1 MLQVYRH
8 YRLSTLTRPRQV
20 IWCTSTRLQHQFP
33 TTPLIV
39 GSDAVVPVR
48 SVRDLGIYLDSDLT
62 MRTHIAKTISGC
74 FAVLRQI
81 RSIRRSIT
89 RPVLQSLVA
98 ALVLSKLDYGCAVL
112 AGLPNEQLNRLQT
125 VLNAAVRLI
134 FSARKFDHVTPL
146 LQELH
151 WLRVSERVTFRLATL
166 AYRCQHSTAPPYL
179 AAQIQRVADMPT
191 RHGRS
196 GSTEQL
202 YTPFTRRSTIG
213 DRAFSIAAS
222 RAWNSLPPA
231 VQTSESLP
239 IFRRR
244 LKTELFTRSFPA
256 VRHWFQS
263 CTVLQAW
270 PMDFSAVF
278 HTAKA
283 TLELLLQRRWRSS
296 FFFFTLRLRVVFHD
310 QNLYLKKCICKL
322 INKLPVS
329 YFDENLPVI
338 AVDVGNMPARLG
350 WESPKTSHI
359 FYLLWLQP
367 HTVHEKFTSGCGWYG
382 NMPAKWSQ
390 NVQGLAHKSFWNVWH
405 MCITATYMTIDSK
418 AMSLNDNNWKD

>member
-1 MLQVYRH
+1 M
-8 YRLSTLTRPRQV
+8 
-20 IWCTSTRLQHQFP
+20 IWCASTRRQHQLP

-48 SVRDLGIYLDSDLT
+48 SVRDLGIHLDSDLT

-151 WLRVSERVTFRLATL
+151 WLRVPERVTFRLATL

-256 VRHWFQS
+256 VRH
-263 CTVLQAW
+263 
-270 PMDFSAVF
+270 
-278 HTAKA
+278 
-283 TLELLLQRRWRSS
+283 
-296 FFFFTLRLRVVFHD
+296 
-310 QNLYLKKCICKL
+310 
-322 INKLPVS
+322 
-329 YFDENLPVI
+329 
-338 AVDVGNMPARLG
+338 
-350 WESPKTSHI
+350 
-359 FYLLWLQP
+359 
-367 HTVHEKFTSGCGWYG
+367 
-382 NMPAKWSQ
+382 
-390 NVQGLAHKSFWNVWH
+390 
-405 MCITATYMTIDSK
+405 
-418 AMSLNDNNWKD
+418 

>member
-1 MLQVYRH
+1 MESHGLSPHMYADDTQVYGSCRPDATAQLQARVSSCIADVATWMRSN
-8 YRLSTLTRPRQV
+8 RLQLNTAKTEV
-20 IWCTSTRLQHQFP
+20 IWCASTRRQHQLP

-48 SVRDLGIYLDSDLT
+48 SVRDLGIHLDSDLT

-151 WLRVSERVTFRLATL
+151 WLRVPERVTFRLATL
-166 AYRCQHSTAPPYL
+166 AYRCQHSTAPRYL

-213 DRAFSIAAS
+213 DRAFSVAAS

-256 VRHWFQS
+256 VRH
-263 CTVLQAW
+263 
-270 PMDFSAVF
+270 
-278 HTAKA
+278 
-283 TLELLLQRRWRSS
+283 
-296 FFFFTLRLRVVFHD
+296 
-310 QNLYLKKCICKL
+310 
-322 INKLPVS
+322 
-329 YFDENLPVI
+329 
-338 AVDVGNMPARLG
+338 
-350 WESPKTSHI
+350 
-359 FYLLWLQP
+359 
-367 HTVHEKFTSGCGWYG
+367 
-382 NMPAKWSQ
+382 
-390 NVQGLAHKSFWNVWH
+390 
-405 MCITATYMTIDSK
+405 
-418 AMSLNDNNWKD
+418 